1 MRNVKRNV
9 EFNVSHHLVTCTFTP
24 GGLRGYVP
32 RHESGV
38 FAYAAASIQDAYLSA
53 MVLQAGEATGHLSAM
68 VLQAG
73 EATGHSEAALLRAW
87 LLAWN
92 RFWRSGRAVRVSRV
106 RRCLPC
112 TRHLKLSRCEEKCRI
127 RTQSIRLSQ
136 GLLVRFSV
144 ARRGHSLNHVL
155 GKCSRAY
162 A

>member
-38 FAYAAASIQDAYLSA
+38 FAYAAASIRDAYLSA
-53 MVLQAGEATGHLSAM
+53 MVLQAGEATGHR
-68 VLQAG
+68 
-73 EATGHSEAALLRAW
+73 EAALLRAW

-92 RFWRSGRAVRVSRV
+92 HFWRSGRAVRVSRV
-106 RRCLPC
+106 PRCLPC
-112 TRHLKLSRCEEKCRI
+112 TRHLKLSRWEEKCWI
-127 RTQSIRLSQ
+127 RTQILRLSQ

-144 ARRGHSLNHVL
+144 ARRGHSFNHVL
-155 GKCSRAY
+155 IRQMLQSLRVSTKCS
-162 A
+162 